1 MIKVLKTRRHLGLS
15 ILGAAALLTT
25 TVAGVS
31 VSAEQAPRGVE
42 DVPREETVIFDT
54 DSASLTNPFN
64 FNYMVPGNDRNH
76 GYHQAMMEPLF
87 ILNYETGEIDPWLG
101 LEMQPNE
108 DLTVWTLNLREGVKW
123 QDGEDF
129 NADDVVFTVNLLKDG
144 PPEANESAGYQ
155 AVGRERRE
163 DRRPHRAVQ
172 PHRAQPALPARP
184 LLGAHLGQRD
194 DLARAH
200 LGGRGPADL

>member
-25 TVAGVS
+25 SVAAVS

-54 DSASLTNPFN
+54 DSASLANPFN

-87 ILNYETGEIDPWLG
+87 ILNYETGEIEPWLG
-101 LEMQPNE
+101 LEYAAERGPQR
-108 DLTVWTLNLREGVKW
+108 L
-123 QDGEDF
+123 
-129 NADDVVFTVNLLKDG
+129 DV
-144 PPEANESAGYQ
+144 EAPRRCQ
-155 AVGRERRE
+155 VERRRSLQ
-163 DRRPHRAVQ
+163 RRR
-172 PHRAQPALPARP
+172 
-184 LLGAHLGQRD
+184 
-194 DLARAH
+194 
-200 LGGRGPADL
+200 RGLHDPPAD

>member
-1 MIKVLKTRRHLGLS
+1 MGGNMIKALKTKRHRGLS
-15 ILGAAALLTT
+15 VLAVALLTT
-25 TVAGVS
+25 GVAGVS
-31 VSAEQAPRGVE
+31 VSAKQAPRAAAE
-42 DVPREETVIFDT
+42 PTREETVIFDT

-101 LEMQPNE
+101 LDMQPNE
-108 DLTVWTLNLREGVKW
+108 DLSVCTLHLREGDKW
-123 QDGEDF
+123 QDGQRS
-129 NADDVVFTVNLLKDG
+129 G
-144 PPEANESAGYQ
+144 QYP

-163 DRRPHRAVQ
+163 DRRPHGAVQ

-194 DLARAH
+194 DPARAH
-200 LGGRGPADL
+200 LGGQGPADL